1 MRQVRREAG
10 SFRDPSGYVL
20 RGESGVFRSLSQEAH
35 EVALDFL
42 EGPAYHRLA
51 EQGLVIGSEPVDDA
65 NRDELRQTEGV
76 SDRSYIRH
84 VPLWRVNYPYEWPPQ
99 MLADAGRATC
109 AVQSEVMRHGFNL
122 KDASAYNIQFELGED
137 GPLPTFIDVGSIE
150 RFPDNGGVWV
160 PYRQFLSHYLLPV
173 LYNRKLDYSYAD
185 GFLGD
190 MDGLDPE
197 HAYRMTGTV
206 RRLFPP
212 YLTLVTLPHM
222 LRGGDRKRTAKSGAR
237 SDVGREKDLFV
248 LRHTLRSLRRKMDR
262 VARGFDSSE
271 WTDYEQTKSYT
282 DEAGRE
288 KADFVSTA
296 LARVRPETALD
307 IGCNTGKF
315 SLMAAHQGAKVL
327 ALDTDLASL
336 DMLYRRAREL
346 RAPVLP
352 LRVDVTNPSPA
363 IGWENRERP
372 SFLDRAGHFDCVMAL
387 AVTHH
392 LVVGKGIPLTEVARL
407 LHRLTSSHLLVELT
421 GPEDPMFQSLL
432 RGRESLYSDLSI
444 DYQEMVLGERFS
456 ILDSRRLT
464 GMHRGLYLMK
474 KR

>member
-1 MRQVRREAG
+1 MQVRREAG

-20 RGESGVFRSLSQEAH
+20 RGESGVFRSFSQEAH

-42 EGPAYHRLA
+42 ESPAYHRLA
-51 EQGLVIGSEPVDDA
+51 EQRLVIGSEPVDEA
-65 NRDELRQTEGV
+65 NRDELRQIEGV
-76 SDRSYIRH
+76 SDRHYIRH
-84 VPLWRVNYPYEWPPQ
+84 VPLWRVSYPYEWPPQ
-99 MLADAGRATC
+99 MLADAGRATL
-109 AVQSEVMRHGFNL
+109 AVQSEVMRNGFNL

-137 GPLPTFIDVGSIE
+137 GPLPTFIDFGSIE
-150 RFPDNGGVWV
+150 RLPDTGGVWV
-160 PYRQFLSHYLLPV
+160 PYRQFLLPV

-185 GFLGD
+185 GFRGD

-197 HAYRMTGTV
+197 RAYRMTGTV

-222 LRGGDRKRTAKSGAR
+222 LRGGDRKRSAKPGGR

-262 VARGFDSSE
+262 MTRGSGNSE

-296 LARVRPETALD
+296 LARVRPGTALD

-315 SLMAAHQGAKVL
+315 SLMAAQQGAKVL
-327 ALDTDLASL
+327 ALDSDPASL

-352 LRVDVTNPSPA
+352 LQVDVTNPSPA

-372 SFLDRAGHFDCVMAL
+372 SFLDRAGQSECVMAL

-392 LVVGKGIPLTEVARL
+392 LVVGKGIPLTKVVRL
-407 LHRLTSSHLLVELT
+407 LHRLTSNHLLVELT
-421 GPEDPMFQSLL
+421 GPEDPMFQSLI
-432 RGRESLYSDLSI
+432 RGRDSLFSDLSI
-444 DYQEMVLGERFS
+444 DYQERVLGDHFS
-456 ILDSRRLT
+456 VLDSRRLT